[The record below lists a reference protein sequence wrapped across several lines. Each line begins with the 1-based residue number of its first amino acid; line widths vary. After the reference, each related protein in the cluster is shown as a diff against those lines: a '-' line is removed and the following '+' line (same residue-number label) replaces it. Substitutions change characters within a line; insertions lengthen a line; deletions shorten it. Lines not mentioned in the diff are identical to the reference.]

1 LLWIPD
7 GFSFPGL
14 VSSNT
19 PILIPNYLVTPFCPE
34 AVPGTSKYGPS
45 GLFTSQS
52 FAYLTTDSIVASTL
66 SHLANHS
73 ITRNTWSTYQTAN
86 RMLKL
91 CFDSRNTIVSYPL
104 SQGDLLIFI
113 SWLNNRGL
121 SPTTISSY
129 LSGIRLIHL
138 TVGLEA
144 PDLRSDIVSQVLTGA
159 KHINAVSIKSKPVR
173 MPITPTILRLLK
185 LAISRDDLCPP
196 DCRMYWFL
204 CTLAFHG
211 SFRMGELLC
220 LSPLHFDPNYAL
232 LSSDLKLT
240 STVVNKISTPLLEV
254 TLKST
259 KSSLTSAVMIDLF
272 PTNNDLCPLRAYSK
286 CPAPTSQALPMFRLS
301 TGKLITTRQFNV
313 KLKYW
318 LKDYLDFSVTTVSG
332 HSFRAGIPSI
342 MSSLGCPDDDLKTIG
357 RWSSRAFKFYT
368 KLPRTNRLAM
378 AKALGDLKL

>member
-1 LLWIPD
+1 MLWIPD

-14 VSSNT
+14 VTSNT
-19 PILIPNYLVTPFCPE
+19 PALIPYYLVTPFCPE
-34 AVPGTSKYGPS
+34 AVPGASKYGPS

-52 FAYLTTDSIVASTL
+52 FAYLTTESIVASTF

-104 SQGDLLIFI
+104 SLGDLLIFI

-138 TVGLEA
+138 TAGLEA

-211 SFRMGELLC
+211 SFRMGELLPRKPDIVAQPEGHH
-220 LSPLHFDPNYAL
+220 LGV
-232 LSSDLKLT
+232 SST
-240 STVVNKISTPLLEV
+240 WSRHEIW
-254 TLKST
+254 
-259 KSSLTSAVMIDLF
+259 
-272 PTNNDLCPLRAYSK
+272 SK
-286 CPAPTSQALPMFRLS
+286 
-301 TGKLITTRQFNV
+301 
-313 KLKYW
+313 
-318 LKDYLDFSVTTVSG
+318 
-332 HSFRAGIPSI
+332 
-342 MSSLGCPDDDLKTIG
+342 
-357 RWSSRAFKFYT
+357 
-368 KLPRTNRLAM
+368 
-378 AKALGDLKL
+378 